1 MSEEFST
8 PSADVSTADSSPV
21 DATASFD
28 PGTSGDSAS
37 PEPIAES
44 SSDVFA
50 DQDYN
55 EVFGLRDEEPDE
67 PAPDVPPVTD
77 PPANRQSEKVTTE
90 TEKDMPDAETPKA
103 DPDPDTSTEKPA
115 FEPNEKLNWEDEG
128 APKQFRDEFK
138 ALKQAYTD
146 LANSSVE
153 MTYLADPA
161 GFRKWMEETSPT
173 SFQEVGTQIATESAN
188 ANPQAWIEYFI
199 ANQPDMVAEML
210 TGKPGLTRERLQ
222 AELEI
227 MLDDDDPEVKDALER
242 QKALAQPEAAPAQ
255 ETPEQKEIREFREE
269 RQRQQYAAMTSE
281 VFGPIENAIDSL
293 VSEAGLDIDLNAI
306 KEKDFASLDDDMKF
320 KVAVNQFIPYWIDQR
335 AQQDPKLLSLQNRV
349 EEALKK
355 GDKATALNL
364 QHHMKIAATNFA
376 SEALAI
382 LTGKRAE
389 SRKAL
394 TQSPVKEKPP
404 VQVRSTAAA
413 GIAASAVANGK
424 GDIDWGVTENDLFGR

>member
-1 MSEEFST
+1 MSEEFAAA
-8 PSADVSTADSSPV
+8 PSVDVSAGDSGPV
-21 DATASFD
+21 DATSSVGD
-28 PGTSGDSAS
+28 TSGDSAS
-37 PEPIAES
+37 PTTTGVES
-44 SSDVFA
+44 YGSDDSF
-50 DQDYN
+50 N
-55 EVFGLRDEEPDE
+55 EIFGLRDEEPAD

-77 PPANRQSEKVTTE
+77 PPADRQSEQVTTE
-90 TEKDMPDAETPKA
+90 TAEETPAEPTAEPDA
-103 DPDPDTSTEKPA
+103 DTSNQKPA
-115 FEPNEKLNWEDEG
+115 FEFNEKLNWESEG
-128 APKQFRDEFK
+128 APKQFREEFK
-138 ALKQAYTD
+138 ALKQAYSD

-161 GFRKWMEETSPT
+161 SFRKWMEETSPT

-188 ANPQAWIEYFI
+188 ANPQAWIEYFV

-210 TGKPGLTRERLQ
+210 TGKPGLTRDRLQ

-269 RQRQQYAAMTSE
+269 RQRQQYQALTNE
-281 VFGPIENAIDSL
+281 VFGPIENAINSL
-293 VSEAGLDIDLNAI
+293 VSEAELEVDLNAI
-306 KEKDFASLDDDMKF
+306 KEKDFASLDDDTKF
-320 KVAVNQFIPYWIDQR
+320 RVAVNQFIPYWIDQR
-335 AQQDPKLLSLQNRV
+335 AQQDPRLLSLQNRV

-389 SRKAL
+389 SRKAI
-394 TQSPVKEKPP
+394 TQSPAKDKPP

-413 GIAASAVANGK
+413 GVAASAAGNGAGK
-424 GDIDWGVTENDLFGR
+424 GIDWGVNENDLFGR